1 MHKKLYISLFFSL
14 SLVLCL
20 AQTSYAHTLIKV
32 CNTNNQI
39 NQILVEASCHEEK
52 VKNALTIGVQ
62 TTTIDKFISSLS
74 SNASFLKVLK
84 DIRIKGSSTKV
95 DNFVNLFVKL
105 HKSAPANSV
114 KSLDNVMSDFVYLVD
129 HHLPDFTN
137 IIDGKKQ
144 ITDFINELLQSK
156 DKFKAGATTLEVIHN
171 VQKYIPSKYYNT
183 LSNLELEAIISKA
196 NAGEFRFDIKWKTRS
211 PQAKGK
217 PISIFVD
224 TKNYSSASNMFKDLG
239 QFKAYIRN
247 INNFDQLYIIQQGGR
262 GITREQIIAQLA
274 IAIAKDAKSV
284 FRAKPELWKNM
295 GIDNFEELEQLCRT
309 HALSQ
314 NPGYRLF
321 KNIILTTK

>member
-137 IIDGKKQ
+137 TTDGKKQ
-144 ITDFINELLQSK
+144 ITDFIHELLQSK

-183 LSNLELEAIISKA
+183 LSNLQLEDLISYA
-196 NAGEFRFDIKWKTRS
+196 DDAGDFRFDIKWSSKIIINTGDKKTV
-211 PQAKGK
+211 
-217 PISIFVD
+217 SIFID
-224 TKNYSSASNMFKDLG
+224 TKTTRLPAICLRIWGNLRHTFMKYTVLINSILSSKEVVG
-239 QFKAYIRN
+239 
-247 INNFDQLYIIQQGGR
+247 
-262 GITREQIIAQLA
+262 
-274 IAIAKDAKSV
+274 
-284 FRAKPELWKNM
+284 
-295 GIDNFEELEQLCRT
+295 
-309 HALSQ
+309 
-314 NPGYRLF
+314 
-321 KNIILTTK
+321 